1 MDTGDKL
8 AIGAVAALA
17 ALGIAKNRRG
27 SRSKDDPRY
36 ATYYRLKEFYGFTD
50 DQIREGG
57 HAIPS
62 DGAAPKPAARKKST
76 RKKSTRKKSAARQ
89 TVSQQPAAIQT
100 VSQQNKVNRLLNNMG
115 KLSSQEREYYTERL
129 NGLTE
134 PQLDALSKAC
144 FAG

>member
-8 AIGAVAALA
+8 AVGAIAALA

-27 SRSKDDPRY
+27 SRSKDDPKY

-62 DGAAPKPAARKKST
+62 DDAASKPAARKKST
-76 RKKSTRKKSAARQ
+76 TRKPATRKKSTARQ
-89 TVSQQPAAIQT
+89 TVSQQ
-100 VSQQNKVNRLLNNMG
+100 SKVNRLLNNMG
-115 KLSSQEREYYTERL
+115 NMSSQEREYYTMRL
-129 NGLTE
+129 NDLTE
-134 PQLDALSKAC
+134 PQLRALSEMC

>member
-1 MDTGDKL
+1 MG
-8 AIGAVAALA
+8 AIAALA

-27 SRSKDDPRY
+27 SRSKDDPKY

-62 DGAAPKPAARKKST
+62 DDAASKPAARKKST
-76 RKKSTRKKSAARQ
+76 ARQ
-89 TVSQQPAAIQT
+89 TVSQQ
-100 VSQQNKVNRLLNNMG
+100 SKVNRLLNNMG
-115 KLSSQEREYYTERL
+115 NLSSQEREYYTMRL
-129 NGLTE
+129 NDLTE
-134 PQLDALSKAC
+134 PQLRALSEMC